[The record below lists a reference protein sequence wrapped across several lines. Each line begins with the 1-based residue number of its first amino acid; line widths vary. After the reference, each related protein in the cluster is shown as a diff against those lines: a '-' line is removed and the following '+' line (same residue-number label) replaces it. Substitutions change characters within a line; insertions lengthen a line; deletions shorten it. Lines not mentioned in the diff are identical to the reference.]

1 MPRPRKVKLTEVKSS
16 SFLDALKF
24 LSLITKEQGSPN
36 ETHIYLSSKWA
47 FCFNG
52 TISAATP
59 ITEDIN
65 CCPNNSL
72 IIEALSKCKNGY
84 SFNLNE
90 NKLSLKSDKFK
101 AFIPCIDPTI
111 YQLTVPDPPT
121 LRIDDRFRLAI
132 EAVNVF
138 PHMESSESI
147 VLLSIL
153 MNGQTVVGSDS
164 KVIFEYWHGLEL
176 PLGLSI
182 PKTFASAFIKITKK
196 LIKFGYSQS
205 SVTFYY
211 EDQSWIKT
219 QLHAK
224 LWPDISAI
232 LNKTS
237 NPYPLPADF
246 FDALVAVAPFSQN
259 GQVYFDAGT
268 MRSHS
273 ETGVGASFEV
283 VGLPRG
289 PVFPAKQLALLK
301 PWAETV
307 DFLVPGPHQ
316 GSTMLLAYGSK
327 MRGAI
332 AGRS

>member
-111 YQLTVPDPPT
+111 YQLTIPDPPT
-121 LRIDDRFRLAI
+121 LSIDDRFRLAL

-138 PHMESSESI
+138 PENSNAQR
-147 VLLSIL
+147 VVTASIL
-153 MNGQTVVGSDS
+153 INGQTIVGTDS
-164 KVIFEYWHGLEL
+164 KIIFEYWHGLDL
-176 PLGLSI
+176 PVGLSI
-182 PKTFASAFIKITKK
+182 PKTFANIFIKITKK
-196 LIKFGYSQS
+196 LIKFGCSPS

-211 EDQSWIKT
+211 E
-219 QLHAK
+219 
-224 LWPDISAI
+224 
-232 LNKTS
+232 
-237 NPYPLPADF
+237 
-246 FDALVAVAPFSQN
+246 
-259 GQVYFDAGT
+259 
-268 MRSHS
+268 
-273 ETGVGASFEV
+273 
-283 VGLPRG
+283 
-289 PVFPAKQLALLK
+289 
-301 PWAETV
+301 
-307 DFLVPGPHQ
+307 
-316 GSTMLLAYGSK
+316 
-327 MRGAI
+327 
-332 AGRS
+332 